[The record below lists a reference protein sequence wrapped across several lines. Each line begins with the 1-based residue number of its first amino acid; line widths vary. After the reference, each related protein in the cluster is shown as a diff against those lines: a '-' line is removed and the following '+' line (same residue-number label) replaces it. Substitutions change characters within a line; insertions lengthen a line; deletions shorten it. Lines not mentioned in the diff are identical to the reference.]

1 MPSEERTTMSE
12 TDMERPCSPVDIALP
27 REVVVTQE
35 LSKKVFPPLKLDV
48 EQEETSFDFVEAH
61 SELYDKGHTEF
72 MKTHRKDALWQ
83 HLADTLKATDFDGM
97 CYAFGLLVYILN
109 INSSFNLN

>member
-1 MPSEERTTMSE
+1 
-12 TDMERPCSPVDIALP
+12 
-27 REVVVTQE
+27 VVTQE
-35 LSKKVFPPLKLDV
+35 LSTKEIKPPLKLDV
-48 EQEETSFDFVEAH
+48 EQEETAFDFVEAH

-83 HLADTLKATDFDGM
+83 HLADTLKATDFDGKY
-97 CYAFGLLVYILN
+97 YAFGLLVYILN